1 MFTPRPKQAEVLAYT
16 GGRMGVSA
24 VPGSGKTQTL
34 SALAAQLV
42 ASGILA
48 DDQEVLIVTLVNS
61 AVDNFARRVAEFV
74 RERGLLPG
82 IGYRVRTLHGLAHDI
97 VRERPALVGLSDD
110 FTILDERET
119 SQILQEAA
127 EAWVAAHPGAADP
140 WLLPDLDD
148 RKREWV
154 TREQWPRAVEAIAGV
169 TIRLAKDLE
178 LTPPVAR
185 QRLSELTDVL
195 ASRGEEEGLALCSL
209 LDMALAIY
217 ADYQRGL
224 AYRGAVDYDDLIRLA
239 LLALQSDADYL
250 GRLRYRWPIILEDE
264 AQDSSRLQEQI
275 LRLLAGVSPADQG
288 TAPGNWVRVG
298 DPNQAIYETF
308 TTASPRYLRDFLA
321 EPGVIACELPNS
333 GRSTASIMALANAL
347 VDWCR
352 TAHPVLAL
360 RDALAPTHILP
371 TPEGDP
377 QPNPPDNP
385 DGVRLIRRK
394 MTPAEELQA
403 VIDSLARWLPEH
415 QDQTVAVLTPRNERG
430 EAVVNA
436 LKARKIECIELLRST
451 RATREAAGALGNVL
465 NYLAEP
471 TSPARLARCFEVWR
485 REDRDDPLARA
496 RVEAISKALRR
507 CKAVEDFVWPR
518 PDPDSLAA
526 VALPPDDDLAEEQV
540 RQFRELLRRWLAAVT
555 LPIDQLLLTVGQ
567 DLFRRPAD
575 IALTHKLAAVLR
587 QAADAHPDW
596 RLPELN
602 QELVLI
608 ARNERKFLGFS
619 DEDTGFDPDAH
630 KGKVV
635 VATVHKAK
643 GLEWDRVYLI
653 SVNNYDY
660 PSAQPGDSFISE
672 RWYLRD
678 GLNLEAEALAGL
690 KALAEGAPLPPLG
703 EATAQARIDY
713 AAERL
718 RLLYVGITRAKR
730 ELIVT
735 WNTGRPE
742 RPAQPAV
749 PLIALQEWW
758 QTRAGGA
765 HEG

>member
-42 ASGILA
+42 ASGALA
-48 DDQEVLIVTLVNS
+48 EDQEVLIVTLVNS

-97 VRERPALVGLSDD
+97 VRERPSLVGLADD
-110 FTILDERET
+110 FVILDERET
-119 SQILQEAA
+119 AQILQEAA
-127 EAWVAAHPGAADP
+127 EAWAAAHPAAADP
-140 WLLPDLDD
+140 WLNPDLDE
-148 RKREWV
+148 RKRAWV
-154 TREQWPRAVEAIAGV
+154 CREQWPKAVEAIAGV

-178 LTPPVAR
+178 LTPAVAR
-185 QRLSELTDVL
+185 QRLTELAEAMAQAGGHADTAPTAEL
-195 ASRGEEEGLALCSL
+195 YPL

-239 LLALQSDADYL
+239 LLALQSNTDYL
-250 GRLRYRWPIILEDE
+250 QRLRYRWPIILEDE

-275 LRLLAGVSPADQG
+275 LRLLAGVSAGDDA
-288 TAPGNWVRVG
+288 APGNWVRVG

-308 TTASPRYLRDFLA
+308 TTASPKYLRDFLA
-321 EPGVIACELPNS
+321 EPGVIAAELPNS

-352 TAHPVLAL
+352 AAHPVPTL

-394 MTPAEELQA
+394 MTPREELEA

-415 QDQTVAVLTPRNERG
+415 RDQTVAVLTPRNERG
-430 EAVVNA
+430 EALVNA
-436 LKARKIECIELLRST
+436 LKARKIECVELLRST

-465 NYLAEP
+465 SYLTDP
-471 TSPARLARCFEVWR
+471 TSPARLARCYEAWR
-485 REDRDDPLARA
+485 RADQDDPQARA
-496 RVEAISKALRR
+496 RVKLVSRALRR
-507 CKAVEDFVWPR
+507 CRAVEDFVWPR
-518 PDPDSLAA
+518 PDPASLAA
-526 VALPPDDDLAEEQV
+526 LDLPTEDDLAKEQV
-540 RQFRELLRRWLAAVT
+540 RSFRELLRRWQAAVT
-555 LPIDQLLLTVGQ
+555 LPIDQLLLTIGQ
-567 DLFRRPAD
+567 DLFDRPAD

-596 RLPELN
+596 RLPQFT
-602 QELVLI
+602 QELALI

-660 PSAQPGDSFISE
+660 PSAQPGDSYISE

-678 GLNLEAEALAGL
+678 GLNLEAETLAGL
-690 KALAEGAPLPPLG
+690 KALVEGRPLPPLG
-703 EATAQARIDY
+703 EATAQARVDY

-742 RPAQPAV
+742 HPAQPAV
-749 PLIALQEWW
+749 PFIALQEWW
-758 QTRAGGA
+758 AGR
-765 HEG
+765 ER